1 MDEQEQRMLQA
12 QFLEAKL
19 KELEEQLMMIER
31 QINELQVCSIAIDDL
46 KNVKI
51 DSEMLVPI
59 NPGVFIRARLSN
71 NEDIIINTGAKVF
84 AKKNSKEAKD
94 FIQEKLDKAIEIHN
108 NIMEQINAIVE
119 SVNNS

>member
-19 KELEEQLMMIER
+19 KELEEQLMMVER
-31 QINELQVCSIAIDDL
+31 QINELQICSMAIDEL

-59 NPGVFIRARLSN
+59 NPGVFVKARLAN
-71 NEDIIINTGAKVF
+71 NEDIIIDTGAKVF
-84 AKKNSKEAKD
+84 AKKNNKEAKD
-94 FIQEKLDKAIEIHN
+94 FIQEKLERAIEIHN
-108 NIMEQINAIVE
+108 NIMGQINAIVE

>member
-12 QFLEAKL
+12 QFLEMKL

-31 QINELQVCSIAIDDL
+31 QINELQVCSMAIDDL

-59 NPGVFIRARLSN
+59 NPGVFIKARLAN

-94 FIQEKLDKAIEIHN
+94 FIQEKLENAIEIHN
-108 NIMEQINAIVE
+108 KIMEQINAIVE
-119 SVNNS
+119 SVNNG

>member
-12 QFLEAKL
+12 QFLEMKL

-59 NPGVFIRARLSN
+59 NPGVFIKARLAN

-94 FIQEKLDKAIEIHN
+94 FIQEKLENAIEIHN
-108 NIMEQINAIVE
+108 KIMEQINAIVE
-119 SVNNS
+119 SVNNG